1 MGGYI
6 MRQTKWL
13 GTGDSGNDNDKRT
26 RAQEILQRV
35 ANLLLDTNTGWVL
48 DQEHNE
54 TSNPGD
60 QTYLI
65 GGYGNIGT
73 YFLFFKNNNGVD
85 PCEKLLIGYSVNGYY
100 PQVPFGYPYNTNT
113 ACGTTTGLFCSMI
126 PAGSTK
132 SFGTDPSIEGFLVDE
147 ATKIH
152 GSYNGNSVNNGYSVA
167 YRNTGSTTYHAQ
179 IVTNGKTVVFRI
191 NKENYTG
198 NMWFVGPVIE
208 TLAHPSMDIKCTSKM
223 LSKHIIYG
231 DYSEAV
237 DDSNGYNNY
246 DFWRSINSSY
256 YNQYNRVDLF
266 DSLGH
271 HLHSSNGH
279 GIFFTADGQLL
290 TSLISNSSISGFNR
304 WVAVSCGVYSPD
316 PTTHY
321 IVQGDGLK
329 GYLDTNF
336 IRNVLDGAY
345 TIGQTFDDGNF
356 VYVGNG
362 IALGWDPSNGAF
374 NG

>member
-13 GTGDSGNDNDKRT
+13 GTGDSGNDNDKRA

-35 ANLLLDTNTGWVL
+35 ANLLLDTHTGWVL
-48 DQEHNE
+48 DPEHNT
-54 TSNPGD
+54 TSNPED
-60 QTYLI
+60 QLYLNQYR
-65 GGYGNIGT
+65 GV
-73 YFLFFKNNNGVD
+73 YFLFFKNNNGVS
-85 PCEKLLIGYSVNGYY
+85 PCEKLMIGYSVSGYW
-100 PQVPFGYPYNTNT
+100 PGIPFGYPFSTDN
-113 ACGTTTGLFCSMI
+113 ACATTCGLFSSMI
-126 PAGSTK
+126 PEDSTK
-132 SFGTDPSIEGFLVDE
+132 SFGTNPAEEGFLVDE

-152 GSYNGNSVNNGYSVA
+152 GSSINSGENTNFSVA
-167 YRNTGSTTYHAQ
+167 WRNSGSTTYHAQ
-179 IVTNGKTVVFRI
+179 IITNGKTVVFRI
-191 NKENYTG
+191 NVENRVGT
-198 NMWFVGPVIE
+198 MWFVGPVIE
-208 TLAHPSMDIKCTSKM
+208 TLAHPSMDTKCTAKM
-223 LSKHIIYG
+223 LSKQLLYNE
-231 DYSEAV
+231 YSEAS
-237 DDSNGYNNY
+237 DYQPDRNYY
-246 DFWRSINSSY
+246 DFWRSIDTGY
-256 YNQYNRVDLF
+256 YNRYNRVDLF

-279 GIFFTADGQLL
+279 GIFFTADSQLL